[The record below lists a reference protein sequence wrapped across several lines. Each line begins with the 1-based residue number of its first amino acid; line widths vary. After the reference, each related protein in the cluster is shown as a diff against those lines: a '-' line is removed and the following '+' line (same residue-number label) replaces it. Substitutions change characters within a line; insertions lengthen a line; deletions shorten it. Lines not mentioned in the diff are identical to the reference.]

1 VVVVRVAEMPKVVV
15 GAKALEMRLQVR
27 DQELVDQVPDR
38 VAAGAA
44 ALAVV
49 DVAHVSFQE
58 RTQFA

>member
-1 VVVVRVAEMPKVVV
+1 VVV